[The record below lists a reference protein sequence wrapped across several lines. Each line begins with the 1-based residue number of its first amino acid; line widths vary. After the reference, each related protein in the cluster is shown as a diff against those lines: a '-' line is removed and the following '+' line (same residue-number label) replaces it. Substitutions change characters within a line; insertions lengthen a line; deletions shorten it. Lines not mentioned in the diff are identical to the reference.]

1 MSATTVTTLE
11 VLPAQNMRVAT
22 DVAGVSREIVLR
34 TAIEIQ
40 GRKYV
45 RVEGW
50 MAIATAHGCVASSR
64 SVEKVEGGY
73 RAIGEIRRISDGAL
87 LAQAEGFVGE
97 DESTWFGG
105 EKWSRASN
113 RMEQVPKRADYAI
126 RAMVQTRAISRVCR
140 AAFSHVVVMIDGNLS
155 TTPAEEVP
163 EHGFDDTPATSSAPK
178 VATEAHLGLEP
189 RTAKPTPAPETDD
202 QKKARFLGL
211 FKSYGI
217 YATEVFRRDG
227 LILDTEDYTDI
238 SAGKVA
244 SFTNNMVNALIKD
257 VKNEAGAAENPEL
270 PEEEQLPVSIGNTI
284 VPIPHKGQKRDDY
297 IRKPDTIGSLYVA
310 ASDDREAANR
320 LFGFMNNFQPKPWKD
335 KFGKERPPGKSD
347 IEFRAALDALA
358 RWREEKGIK

>member
-1 MSATTVTTLE
+1 MNKSDSIKNLSAALVKVQAALMPVKRNAVNPFYDSRYADLAACVTH
-11 VLPAQNMRVAT
+11 AT
-22 DVAGVSREIVLR
+22 PLLTANGLAVSQPPGHSDKDGEI
-34 TAIEIQ
+34 AIETVLMHESGEWLSGTCSVRPSKSDPQ
-40 GRKYV
+40 GAGSAISYLRRY
-45 RVEGW
+45 GFCSIIG
-50 MAIATAHGCVASSR
+50 MAL
-64 SVEKVEGGY
+64 E
-73 RAIGEIRRISDGAL
+73 
-87 LAQAEGFVGE
+87 GE
-97 DESTWFGG
+97 DDDGNKASTP
-105 EKWSRASN
+105 STPSIS
-113 RMEQVPKRADYAI
+113 EQVKL
-126 RAMVQTRAISRVCR
+126 
-140 AAFSHVVVMIDGNLS
+140 VMG
-155 TTPAEEVP
+155 
-163 EHGFDDTPATSSAPK
+163 
-178 VATEAHLGLEP
+178 EP
-189 RTAKPTPAPETDD
+189 PPTKKPETDD
-202 QKKARFLGL
+202 QKKARFLGF
-211 FKSYGI
+211 FKSYEI

-297 IRKPDTIGSLYVA
+297 LRKPDTIGSLYVA